1 MVVLVV
7 VFPCRS
13 REVVRISTMDRAFM
27 FHLRQHLVR
36 NDLKTK
42 TEKDQ
47 CRTEALVKK
56 AYCEKLEKWGETAMR
71 LFKVEHLNY
80 LSKRLTD
87 LPESIEHLDASQPWL
102 AYWMVHS
109 LRLLCYQIS
118 DKVKTGVINLMKSCQ
133 HLRGGFAG
141 GPYQLA
147 HLAPTYGAVNCL
159 ASLLSADALD
169 VIDRQA
175 LGDWLV
181 SLRQPDGSFVMHHGG
196 EVDVRGAYCAV
207 ATASIT
213 GVLKSRQNIFK
224 GTAEWI
230 ARCQTYEGGFG
241 GQPGLEAHGG
251 YSFCAF
257 AALYLLDAIHLVDVP
272 RLLRWAAH
280 RQMPT
285 EGGFQGRTHK
295 LVDSCYSF
303 WVGAIFPL
311 MDQVLRSDTDT
322 TNAPETAL
330 FDTSALQE
338 YVLLCCQKVHYTRPG
353 LSVPNNQLSV
363 IDTSGGGLFDKPGKN
378 VDPYHTC
385 YALSGLSVAQHCPRT
400 LNPSTIIFPDIPF
413 HPAPSRDVAGA
424 QWGNELADIDP
435 SLNVVLDAVV
445 FAKTYFSLIDSGT
458 DRKVA
463 AQCATESAN
472 KVSFKQLIYDDNKTN
487 DGAVPGACDLVDHLP
502 HICTSP

>member
-1 MVVLVV
+1 
-7 VFPCRS
+7 
-13 REVVRISTMDRAFM
+13 MDRSFM

-36 NDLKTK
+36 NDPKTK

-56 AYCEKLEKWGETAMR
+56 AYCEKLEKWGETTMR
-71 LFKVEHLNY
+71 LFKMEHLNY
-80 LSKRLTD
+80 LTRRLVD

-109 LRLLCYQIS
+109 LRLLCYQLS
-118 DKVKTGVINLMKSCQ
+118 DKVKTGVVNLMRSCQ
-133 HLRGGFAG
+133 HGGGGFAG

-175 LGDWLV
+175 LGDWLI

-213 GVLKSRQNIFK
+213 GVLKSRPEIFQ

-257 AALYLLDAIHLVDVP
+257 AALYLLDSIHLVDVP

-311 MDQVLRSDTDT
+311 VEQVLRVDTDSANT
-322 TNAPETAL
+322 PETAL

-353 LSVPNNQLSV
+353 LSVPNNQMPV

-385 YALSGLSVAQHCPRT
+385 YALSGLSVAQHSPRT
-400 LNPSTIIFPDIPF
+400 PDANTVILPDMPFPPV
-413 HPAPSRDVAGA
+413 PARDVAGA

-435 SLNVVLDAVV
+435 SLNVVLDAAV
-445 FAKTYFSLIDSGT
+445 FAKTYFSLIDSGAE
-458 DRKVA
+458 REVA
-463 AQCATESAN
+463 AQRAIEAAD
-472 KVSFKQLIYDDNKTN
+472 KVSFKQATCDVNSETDDGTVL
-487 DGAVPGACDLVDHLP
+487 GAYEPMDHMP
-502 HICTSP
+502 NICTSP